1 MGRKRPERTARRAQ
15 QRAARQLVRDRE
27 KLAGLVAGGSAERPI
42 DVGSAAVV
50 EVKARALPC
59 IQCGGELELR
69 ADRAT
74 STPRGVLREL
84 ALTCRRCH
92 ASRAAWFLIAP
103 SRSN

>member
-1 MGRKRPERTARRAQ
+1 VAKPRRPRSERREEERAVRKEVRRTESLAR
-15 QRAARQLVRDRE
+15 
-27 KLAGLVAGGSAERPI
+27 KLPGGAPDTPI

-69 ADRAT
+69 GDRAT

-92 ASRAAWFLIAP
+92 APRSAWFLIAP
-103 SRSN
+103 SHAN